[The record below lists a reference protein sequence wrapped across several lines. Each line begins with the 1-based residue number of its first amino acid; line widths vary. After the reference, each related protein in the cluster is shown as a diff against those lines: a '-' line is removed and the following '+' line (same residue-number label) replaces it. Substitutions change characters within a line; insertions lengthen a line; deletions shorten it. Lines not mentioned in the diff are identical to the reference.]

1 MAMMKMEELQLT
13 GKRVLIREDFNVPIK
28 NGRLTDDTRIV
39 AALPTIR
46 QALAAQARVILVSHL
61 GRPVEGQYDEAFSL
75 APVAVRLSELLGR
88 RVPLIK
94 DWTQGVTV
102 GEGELVLC
110 ENVRF
115 EVGEKNNNHELA
127 RKMAALCDIYVNDA
141 FATAHRAEASTH
153 CIAKYAPKVCAGP
166 LLVAEIEALGR
177 ALRVPARPL
186 VAIVGGAKVSTK
198 LQVLEAL
205 AQKVDQLIVGGG
217 ILNTFLKAEGYPI
230 GRSLYE
236 EDLVELA
243 RGLLASTR
251 DRGAD
256 IPLASDVVCANEC
269 SEQAQATTKAIG
281 EVSADDMILDI
292 GPQTAAHFAEL
303 LDRAATIV
311 WNGPLG
317 VFEFDPFGSGT
328 QMIAEAIAQSQAF
341 SIAGGGDTLAAIA
354 KYGITDRISYV
365 STGGGAFLEYLEG
378 KDLPAVVILEE
389 RARAQ
394 HLHPSEGY

>member
-28 NGRLTDDTRIV
+28 NGRVTDDTRIV

-75 APVAVRLSELLGR
+75 APVAVRLSELLDR
-88 RVPLIK
+88 KVPLIK
-94 DWTQGVTV
+94 DWIQGVTV

-153 CIAKYAPKVCAGP
+153 CIAKYAPTVCAGP

-177 ALRVPARPL
+177 ALREPARPL

-198 LQVLEAL
+198 LQVLETL

-217 ILNTFLKAEGYPI
+217 ILNTFLKAKGYPI

-243 RGLLASTR
+243 RGLLASTCY
-251 DRGAD
+251 RGAD

-269 SEQAQATTKAIG
+269 SEQAQATTKAVG
-281 EVSADDMILDI
+281 EVSVDDMILDI

-317 VFEFDPFGSGT
+317 VFEFEPFGSGT
-328 QMIAEAIAQSQAF
+328 RMIAKAIAQSQAF

-354 KYGITDRISYV
+354 KYGITNRISYV

-378 KDLPAVVILEE
+378 KDLPAVAILEE

-394 HLHPSEGY
+394 RLHPSEGY

>member
-28 NGRLTDDTRIV
+28 NGRVTDDTRIV

-61 GRPVEGQYDEAFSL
+61 GRPIEGQYDEAFSL

-88 RVPLIK
+88 KVPLIK
-94 DWTQGVTV
+94 DWIQGVTV

-127 RKMAALCDIYVNDA
+127 RKMAILCDIYVNDA

-153 CIAKYAPKVCAGP
+153 CIAKYAPRVCAGP

-177 ALRVPARPL
+177 ALREPARPL
-186 VAIVGGAKVSTK
+186 VTIVGGAKVSTK
-198 LQVLEAL
+198 LKVLESL

-236 EDLVELA
+236 EDWVEFA

-251 DRGAD
+251 DRGTD

-269 SEQAQATTKAIG
+269 SEQAQATTKAVG

-292 GPQTAAHFAEL
+292 GPQTTAHFAEL

-328 QMIAEAIAQSQAF
+328 RMIAEAIAQSQAF

-378 KDLPAVVILEE
+378 KDLPAVAILEE

-394 HLHPSEGY
+394 RLHPSEGY

>member
-28 NGRLTDDTRIV
+28 NGRVTDDTRIV

-46 QALAAQARVILVSHL
+46 QALVAQARVILVSHL

-102 GEGELVLC
+102 GKGELVLC

-177 ALRVPARPL
+177 ALREPARPL

-198 LQVLEAL
+198 LQALEAL

-236 EDLVELA
+236 EDWVEFA

-251 DRGAD
+251 DRGTD

-269 SEQAQATTKAIG
+269 SEQAKATTKAVG

-328 QMIAEAIAQSQAF
+328 RMIAEAIAQSQAF

-378 KDLPAVVILEE
+378 KDLPAVAILEE

-394 HLHPSEGY
+394 RLHPSEGY

>member
-88 RVPLIK
+88 KVPLIK

>member
-28 NGRLTDDTRIV
+28 NGWVTDDTRIV

-61 GRPVEGQYDEAFSL
+61 GRPVEGQYDEALSL

-94 DWTQGVTV
+94 DWVQGVTV

-115 EVGEKNNNHELA
+115 EVGEKDNNHELA

-153 CIAKYAPKVCAGP
+153 CIAKYAPRVCAGP

-177 ALRVPARPL
+177 ALRESARPL

-236 EDLVELA
+236 EDLVEIA

-251 DRGAD
+251 DRGTD

-269 SEQAQATTKAIG
+269 SEQAQATTKAVG

-317 VFEFDPFGSGT
+317 VFEFEPFGSGT
-328 QMIAEAIAQSQAF
+328 RIIAETIAQSQAF

-378 KDLPAVVILEE
+378 KDLPAVAILEE

-394 HLHPSEGY
+394 RLHPSEGY

>member
-28 NGRLTDDTRIV
+28 NGRVTDDTRIV

-46 QALAAQARVILVSHL
+46 QALVAQARVILVSHL

-102 GEGELVLC
+102 GKGELVLC

-177 ALRVPARPL
+177 ALREPARPL

-198 LQVLEAL
+198 LQALEAL

-236 EDLVELA
+236 EDWVEFA

-251 DRGAD
+251 DRGTD

-269 SEQAQATTKAIG
+269 SEQAKATTKAVG

-328 QMIAEAIAQSQAF
+328 RMIAEAIAQSQAF

-354 KYGITDRISYV
+354 RYGITDRISYV

-378 KDLPAVVILEE
+378 KDLPAVAILEE

-394 HLHPSEGY
+394 RLHPSEGY

>member
-1 MAMMKMEELQLT
+1 MAMMKMEEFQLA

-28 NGRLTDDTRIV
+28 NGRITDDIRII

-46 QALAAQARVILVSHL
+46 QALAARARVILVSHL
-61 GRPVEGQYDEAFSL
+61 GRPLEGQYDEALSL
-75 APVAVRLSELLGR
+75 APVAVRLSELLGQ

-94 DWTQGVTV
+94 DWIHGVTV
-102 GEGELVLC
+102 GEGEVVLC

-115 EVGEKNNNHELA
+115 ETGEKKNSHELA
-127 RKMAALCDIYVNDA
+127 RKMAALCDIYINDA
-141 FATAHRAEASTH
+141 FASAHRAEASTH
-153 CIAKYAPKVCAGP
+153 CIAKYAPRVCAGP

-177 ALRVPARPL
+177 ALRAPARPL

-198 LQVLEAL
+198 LKILELL

-236 EDLVELA
+236 GDLVEIA
-243 RGLLASTR
+243 RGLLASAR

-256 IPLASDVVCANEC
+256 IPLASDVVCAREC
-269 SEQAQATTKAIG
+269 SEQAQATTKNIG
-281 EVSADDMILDI
+281 EVSANDMILDI
-292 GPQTAAHFAEL
+292 GPQTAARFAEL
-303 LDRAATIV
+303 LERAATIV

-328 QMIAEAIAQSQAF
+328 QTIGQAIARSPAY

-354 KYGITDRISYV
+354 KYGVTDRISYV

-378 KDLPAVVILEE
+378 KELPAVAILEE

-394 HLHPSEGY
+394 RLHPSEGY

>member
-88 RVPLIK
+88 KVPLIK

-127 RKMAALCDIYVNDA
+127 RNMAALCDIYVNDA

-166 LLVAEIEALGR
+166 LLMAEIDALGR

>member
-13 GKRVLIREDFNVPIK
+13 GKRALIREDFNVPIK
-28 NGRLTDDTRIV
+28 NGRVTDDTRIV

-88 RVPLIK
+88 KVPLIK
-94 DWTQGVTV
+94 DWIQGVTV

-127 RKMAALCDIYVNDA
+127 RKMAALCDVYVNDA
-141 FATAHRAEASTH
+141 FATAHRAEASTY
-153 CIAKYAPKVCAGP
+153 CIAKYAPSVCAGP

-177 ALRVPARPL
+177 AVREPARPL
-186 VAIVGGAKVSTK
+186 IAIVGGAKVSTK
-198 LQVLEAL
+198 LKILESL

-256 IPLASDVVCANEC
+256 IPLASDVVCAKVC
-269 SEQAQATTKAIG
+269 SEQAQATTKAVG

-317 VFEFDPFGSGT
+317 VFEFEPFGSGT
-328 QMIAEAIAQSQAF
+328 RMIAEAIAQSQAF

-354 KYGITDRISYV
+354 RYGITDRISYV

-378 KDLPAVVILEE
+378 KDLPAVAILEE

-394 HLHPSEGY
+394 RLHPSEGY

>member
-28 NGRLTDDTRIV
+28 NGRVTDDTRIV

-46 QALAAQARVILVSHL
+46 QALVAQARVILVSHL

-102 GEGELVLC
+102 GKGELVLC

-177 ALRVPARPL
+177 ALREPARPL

-198 LQVLEAL
+198 LQALEAL

-236 EDLVELA
+236 EDWVEFA

-251 DRGAD
+251 DRGTD

-269 SEQAQATTKAIG
+269 SEQAKATTKAVG

-311 WNGPLG
+311 WNGPVG

-328 QMIAEAIAQSQAF
+328 RMIAEAIAQSQAF

-354 KYGITDRISYV
+354 RYGITDRISYV

-378 KDLPAVVILEE
+378 KDLPAVAILEE

-394 HLHPSEGY
+394 RLHPSEGY

>member
-88 RVPLIK
+88 KVPLIK
-94 DWTQGVTV
+94 DWIQGVTV

>member
-28 NGRLTDDTRIV
+28 NGRVTDDTRIV

-46 QALAAQARVILVSHL
+46 QALVAQARVILVSHL

-127 RKMAALCDIYVNDA
+127 RNMAALCDIYVNDA

-328 QMIAEAIAQSQAF
+328 RMIAEAIAQSQAF

>member
-28 NGRLTDDTRIV
+28 NGRVTDDTRIV

-46 QALAAQARVILVSHL
+46 KALAAQARVILVSHL
-61 GRPVEGQYDEAFSL
+61 GRPIEGQYDEALSL

-88 RVPLIK
+88 KVPLIK
-94 DWTQGVTV
+94 DWIQGVTV

-115 EVGEKNNNHELA
+115 EVGEKNNDHELA

-177 ALRVPARPL
+177 AVREPARPL

-198 LQVLEAL
+198 LKVLKSL

-236 EDLVELA
+236 EDWVEIA

-269 SEQAQATTKAIG
+269 SEQAQATTKAVG
-281 EVSADDMILDI
+281 EVSTDDMILDI

-328 QMIAEAIAQSQAF
+328 QMIAEAIARSQAF

-378 KDLPAVVILEE
+378 KDLPAVAILEE

-394 HLHPSEGY
+394 RLHPSEGY

>member
-88 RVPLIK
+88 KVPLIK

-127 RKMAALCDIYVNDA
+127 RNMAALCDIYVNDA
-141 FATAHRAEASTH
+141 FATAHRTEASTH

-166 LLVAEIEALGR
+166 LLMAEIEALGR

>member
-28 NGRLTDDTRIV
+28 NGRVTDDTRIV

-61 GRPVEGQYDEAFSL
+61 GRPIEGQYDEAFSL

-88 RVPLIK
+88 KVPLIK
-94 DWTQGVTV
+94 DWIQGVTV

-127 RKMAALCDIYVNDA
+127 RKMAILCDIYVNDA

-153 CIAKYAPKVCAGP
+153 CIAKYAPRVCAGP

-177 ALRVPARPL
+177 ALREPARPL
-186 VAIVGGAKVSTK
+186 VTIVGGAKVSTK
-198 LQVLEAL
+198 LKVLESL

-236 EDLVELA
+236 EDLVEIA

-269 SEQAQATTKAIG
+269 SEQAQATTKAVG

-292 GPQTAAHFAEL
+292 GPQTAAHFVEL

-328 QMIAEAIAQSQAF
+328 QMIAKAIARSQAF

-378 KDLPAVVILEE
+378 KDLPAVAILEE

-394 HLHPSEGY
+394 RLHPSEGY

>member
-88 RVPLIK
+88 KVPLIK

-127 RKMAALCDIYVNDA
+127 RNMAALCDIYVNDA

>member
-28 NGRLTDDTRIV
+28 NGRVTDDTRIV

-46 QALAAQARVILVSHL
+46 QALVAQARVILVSHL

-102 GEGELVLC
+102 GKGELVLC

-177 ALRVPARPL
+177 ALREPARPL

-236 EDLVELA
+236 EDWVEFA

-251 DRGAD
+251 DRGTD

-269 SEQAQATTKAIG
+269 SEQAKATTKAVG

-328 QMIAEAIAQSQAF
+328 RMIAEAIAQSQAF

-354 KYGITDRISYV
+354 RYGITDRISYV

-378 KDLPAVVILEE
+378 KDLPAVAILEE

-394 HLHPSEGY
+394 RLHPSEGY

>member
-1 MAMMKMEELQLT
+1 MMKMEELQLT

-28 NGRLTDDTRIV
+28 NGRVTDDTRIV

-88 RVPLIK
+88 KVPLIK
-94 DWTQGVTV
+94 DWIQGLTV

-127 RKMAALCDIYVNDA
+127 RNMAALCDIYVNDA

-153 CIAKYAPKVCAGP
+153 CIAKYVPKVCAGP

-177 ALRVPARPL
+177 ALRESARPL

-236 EDLVELA
+236 EDWVEIA

-317 VFEFDPFGSGT
+317 VFEFEPFGSGT
-328 QMIAEAIAQSQAF
+328 RMIAEAIAQSQAF

>member
-28 NGRLTDDTRIV
+28 NGRVTDDTRIV

-46 QALAAQARVILVSHL
+46 QALVAQARVILVSHL

-102 GEGELVLC
+102 GKGELVLC

-177 ALRVPARPL
+177 ALREPARPL

-205 AQKVDQLIVGGG
+205 TQKVDQLIVGGG

-236 EDLVELA
+236 EDWVEFA

-251 DRGAD
+251 DRGTD

-269 SEQAQATTKAIG
+269 SEQAKATTKAVG

-328 QMIAEAIAQSQAF
+328 RMIAEAIAQSQAF

-354 KYGITDRISYV
+354 RYGITDRISYV

-378 KDLPAVVILEE
+378 KDLPAVAILEE

-394 HLHPSEGY
+394 RLHPSEGY

>member
-1 MAMMKMEELQLT
+1 MAMMKMEEFQLA

-28 NGRLTDDTRIV
+28 NGRITDDRRII

-46 QALAAQARVILVSHL
+46 QALAARARVILVSHL
-61 GRPVEGQYDEAFSL
+61 GRPLEGQYDEALSL
-75 APVAVRLSELLGR
+75 APVAARLSELLGQ

-94 DWTQGVTV
+94 DWIHGVTV
-102 GEGELVLC
+102 GEGEVVLC

-115 EVGEKNNNHELA
+115 EAGEKKNSHELA
-127 RKMAALCDIYVNDA
+127 RKMAALCDIYINDA
-141 FATAHRAEASTH
+141 FATAHRAEASTY
-153 CIAKYAPKVCAGP
+153 CIAKYAPRVCAGP
-166 LLVAEIEALGR
+166 LLVAEIEALGQ
-177 ALRVPARPL
+177 ALRAPARPL

-198 LQVLEAL
+198 LKILESL

-236 EDLVELA
+236 GDLVEIA
-243 RGLLASTR
+243 RGLLASAR

-256 IPLASDVVCANEC
+256 IPLASDVVCAREC
-269 SEQAQATTKAIG
+269 SEQAQATAKDIG

-292 GPQTAAHFAEL
+292 GPQTAARFAEL
-303 LDRAATIV
+303 LERAATIV

-328 QMIAEAIAQSQAF
+328 QAIAQAIARSPAY

-354 KYGITDRISYV
+354 KYGVTDRISYV

-378 KDLPAVVILEE
+378 KELPAVAILEE

-394 HLHPSEGY
+394 RLHPSEGY

>member
-1 MAMMKMEELQLT
+1 MAMMKMEEFQLA

-28 NGRLTDDTRIV
+28 NGRITDDIRII

-46 QALAAQARVILVSHL
+46 QALAARARVILVSHL

-94 DWTQGVTV
+94 DWIQGVAV

-115 EVGEKNNNHELA
+115 EVGEKDNNHELA

-153 CIAKYAPKVCAGP
+153 CIAKYAPRVCAGP

-177 ALRVPARPL
+177 ALRAPARPL

-198 LQVLEAL
+198 LKILESL

-236 EDLVELA
+236 EDWVETA

-269 SEQAQATTKAIG
+269 SEQAQATTKAVG

-317 VFEFDPFGSGT
+317 VFEFEPFGSGT
-328 QMIAEAIAQSQAF
+328 RIIAEAIAQSQAF

-378 KDLPAVVILEE
+378 KDLPAVAILEE

-394 HLHPSEGY
+394 RLHPSEGY

>member
-28 NGRLTDDTRIV
+28 NGRVTGDTRIV

-46 QALAAQARVILVSHL
+46 KALAAQARVILVSHL

-94 DWTQGVTV
+94 DWIQGVTV

-115 EVGEKNNNHELA
+115 EVGEKDNNHELA

-153 CIAKYAPKVCAGP
+153 CIAKYAPRVCAGP

-177 ALRVPARPL
+177 ALRESARPL

-205 AQKVDQLIVGGG
+205 TQKVDQLIVGGG

-236 EDLVELA
+236 EDWVEIA

-269 SEQAQATTKAIG
+269 SEQAQATIKDIG

-317 VFEFDPFGSGT
+317 VFEFEPFGSGT
-328 QMIAEAIAQSQAF
+328 RMIAEAIAQSQAF

-354 KYGITDRISYV
+354 KYGIMDRISYV

-378 KDLPAVVILEE
+378 KDLPAVAILEE

-394 HLHPSEGY
+394 RLHPSEGY

>member
-28 NGRLTDDTRIV
+28 NGRVTDDTRIV

-75 APVAVRLSELLGR
+75 APVAVRLSELLDR
-88 RVPLIK
+88 KVPLIK

>member
-28 NGRLTDDTRIV
+28 NGRVTDDTRIV

-61 GRPVEGQYDEAFSL
+61 GRPIEGQYDEALSL

-88 RVPLIK
+88 KVPLIK
-94 DWTQGVTV
+94 DWIQGVTV

-127 RKMAALCDIYVNDA
+127 RKMAILCDIYVNDA

-153 CIAKYAPKVCAGP
+153 CIAKYAPRVCAGP
-166 LLVAEIEALGR
+166 LLVAEIEALGQ
-177 ALRVPARPL
+177 ALREPARPL
-186 VAIVGGAKVSTK
+186 VTIVGGAKVSTK
-198 LQVLEAL
+198 LKVLESL

-236 EDLVELA
+236 EDLVEIA

-292 GPQTAAHFAEL
+292 GPQTTAHFAEL

>member
-28 NGRLTDDTRIV
+28 NGRVTGDTRIV

-46 QALAAQARVILVSHL
+46 KALAAQARVILVSHL

-94 DWTQGVTV
+94 DWIQGVTV

-177 ALRVPARPL
+177 ALRESARPL

-236 EDLVELA
+236 
-243 RGLLASTR
+243 
-251 DRGAD
+251 
-256 IPLASDVVCANEC
+256 
-269 SEQAQATTKAIG
+269 
-281 EVSADDMILDI
+281 
-292 GPQTAAHFAEL
+292 
-303 LDRAATIV
+303 
-311 WNGPLG
+311 
-317 VFEFDPFGSGT
+317 
-328 QMIAEAIAQSQAF
+328 
-341 SIAGGGDTLAAIA
+341 
-354 KYGITDRISYV
+354 
-365 STGGGAFLEYLEG
+365 
-378 KDLPAVVILEE
+378 
-389 RARAQ
+389 
-394 HLHPSEGY
+394 

>member
-28 NGRLTDDTRIV
+28 NGRVTDDTRIV
-39 AALPTIR
+39 AALLTIR
-46 QALAAQARVILVSHL
+46 QALVAQARVILVSHL

-88 RVPLIK
+88 KVPLIK
-94 DWTQGVTV
+94 DWIQGVTV

-115 EVGEKNNNHELA
+115 EVGEKDNNHELA

-177 ALRVPARPL
+177 ALREPARPL

-205 AQKVDQLIVGGG
+205 TQKVDQLIVGGG

-236 EDLVELA
+236 EDWVEFA

-251 DRGAD
+251 DRGTD

-269 SEQAQATTKAIG
+269 SEQAQATTKAVG

-328 QMIAEAIAQSQAF
+328 QMIAEAIARSQAF

-378 KDLPAVVILEE
+378 KDLPAVAILEE

-394 HLHPSEGY
+394 RLHPSEGY

>member
-28 NGRLTDDTRIV
+28 NGRVTDDTRIV

-61 GRPVEGQYDEAFSL
+61 WRPVEGQYDEAFSL

-88 RVPLIK
+88 KVPLIK
-94 DWTQGVTV
+94 DWIHGVTV

-127 RKMAALCDIYVNDA
+127 RKMAILCDIYVNDA

-153 CIAKYAPKVCAGP
+153 CIAKYAPRVCAGP

-177 ALRVPARPL
+177 ALREPARPL
-186 VAIVGGAKVSTK
+186 VTIIGGAKVSTK
-198 LQVLEAL
+198 LKVLESL

-236 EDLVELA
+236 EDWVEIA

-269 SEQAQATTKAIG
+269 SEQAQATTKAVG
-281 EVSADDMILDI
+281 EVSTDDMILDI

-328 QMIAEAIAQSQAF
+328 QMIAEAIARSQAF

-354 KYGITDRISYV
+354 KYGITDRISYI

-378 KDLPAVVILEE
+378 KDLPAVAILEE

-394 HLHPSEGY
+394 RLHPSEGY

>member
-28 NGRLTDDTRIV
+28 NGRVTDDTRIV

-88 RVPLIK
+88 KVPLIK
-94 DWTQGVTV
+94 DWIQGVTV

-127 RKMAALCDIYVNDA
+127 RNMAALCDIYVNDA

>member
-28 NGRLTDDTRIV
+28 NGRVTDDTRIV

-46 QALAAQARVILVSHL
+46 QALAAQAQVILVSHL
-61 GRPVEGQYDEAFSL
+61 GRPVEGQYDEALSL

-177 ALRVPARPL
+177 ALREPARPL

-198 LQVLEAL
+198 LKILELL

-269 SEQAQATTKAIG
+269 SEQARATIKDIG

-317 VFEFDPFGSGT
+317 VFEFEPFGSGT
-328 QMIAEAIAQSQAF
+328 RMIAEAIAQSQAF

-354 KYGITDRISYV
+354 KYGITDRISYI

-378 KDLPAVVILEE
+378 KDLPAVTILEE

-394 HLHPSEGY
+394 RLHPSEGY

>member
-28 NGRLTDDTRIV
+28 NGRVTDDTRIV

-61 GRPVEGQYDEAFSL
+61 GRPIEGQYDEAFSL

-88 RVPLIK
+88 KVPLIK
-94 DWTQGVTV
+94 DWIQGVTV

-127 RKMAALCDIYVNDA
+127 RKMAILCDIYVNDA

-153 CIAKYAPKVCAGP
+153 CIAKYAPRVCAGP

-177 ALRVPARPL
+177 ALREPARPL
-186 VAIVGGAKVSTK
+186 VTIVGGAKVSTK
-198 LQVLEAL
+198 LKVLESL

-236 EDLVELA
+236 EDLVEIA

-269 SEQAQATTKAIG
+269 SEQAQATTKAVG

-292 GPQTAAHFAEL
+292 GPQTTAHFAEL

-328 QMIAEAIAQSQAF
+328 QMIAKAIARSQAF

-378 KDLPAVVILEE
+378 KDLPAVAILEE

-394 HLHPSEGY
+394 RLHPSEGY